1 MRKLWLA
8 WILVASLIV
17 PSGGLDARPNGIHR
31 SSSYSTSHSHST
43 HTRTTHVRAH
53 RTRTSSA
60 VRRSSHGRI
69 KRSRA
74 ATDAFKRE
82 HPCPPNGR
90 RSGPCR
96 GYVIDHVVPLACGG
110 RDDPSN
116 MQWQT
121 AAEAKAKDKWERKGC
136 K

>member
-1 MRKLWLA
+1 MRKTWLA
-8 WILVASLIV
+8 GILIFSLLV
-17 PSGGLDARPNGIHR
+17 PSGALVARRSSSHR
-31 SSSYSTSHSHST
+31 SSSYSTYRSHSSGTRST
-43 HTRTTHVRAH
+43 RVRS
-53 RTRTSSA
+53 RQTRTSST
-60 VRRSSHGRI
+60 RRSSHGRI

-90 RSGPCR
+90 RSGSCR

-121 AAEAKAKDKWERKGC
+121 TAEGKAKDKWERKGC